1 MCGCSKKLPPEMLSP
16 QEMVESTYG
25 SAQTDLVAVG
35 DLFAGDLQMTRR
47 PTGPTWPPGAR
58 WPTETRLEAPDGNP
72 VAPSEALLTALR
84 PGLLDGRR
92 TLQELETDIQ
102 LLRTRVRP
110 AEGGYSV
117 GHFRITTGTIATCVY
132 DTAAFPGIPQRY
144 YILSNNH
151 VLANSNNANIGD
163 PILQPG
169 PFDGGTLPNDV
180 IARLSR
186 WVTIWFDGSNN
197 LVDAAIV
204 GGPFEW
210 LDREIYWIGYAQ
222 GVRNNWPA
230 IGEILQKTGRT
241 TNWTTGPVV
250 AINATVNVN
259 YGGGQ
264 VARFAGQIVTGNMSA
279 GATRAAWSWT

>member
-1 MCGCSKKLPPEMLSP
+1 MG
-16 QEMVESTYG
+16 
-25 SAQTDLVAVG
+25 
-35 DLFAGDLQMTRR
+35 
-47 PTGPTWPPGAR
+47 
-58 WPTETRLEAPDGNP
+58 PTETRLEAPDGNP
-72 VAPSEALLTALR
+72 AAPSEALLTAL
-84 PGLLDGRR
+84 
-92 TLQELETDIQ
+92 
-102 LLRTRVRP
+102 RP

-117 GHFRITTGTIATCVY
+117 GHFRITAGTIAICVY
-132 DTAAFPGIPQRY
+132 DTAAFPGIPRRY

-197 LVDAAIV
+197 LVDAAIAE
-204 GGPFEW
+204 GPFEW
-210 LDREIYWIGYAQ
+210 LDREIYWIGYVQ

-241 TNWTTGPVV
+241 TNWTTGPV
-250 AINATVNVN
+250 
-259 YGGGQ
+259 GGH
-264 VARFAGQIVTGNMSA
+264 
-279 GATRAAWSWT
+279 